1 MHILIYAAP
10 DWLMPAGF
18 EPHTNDRITF
28 LSGPLADLADTVVVR
43 KPEALLVAGFPDAAP
58 LLAQLERVCQQL
70 PLTAVMPVCISPE
83 PEFLLRLMQIGVREV
98 LPSNVRLWSPALDR
112 ARGRLQS
119 SQSGTAPRA
128 AALKIGFVSAKGG
141 DGSTSLAVNM
151 AAALAKDSAQ
161 TVMLLDLSMP
171 FGDADVYLTNKP
183 VEHDLADFCS
193 EVSRLDE
200 ALLASMV
207 TIIKPQLHFMASP
220 MSFEKIM
227 TVEPAAVEQL
237 LAFLSSQYSFILI
250 DMGSS
255 VSPVSLR
262 LWEQLDQAVIVSSV
276 SMPSLRRLNQIKQL
290 WENLGLSPAKLNFA
304 MNRVAG
310 KGDLELAQ
318 FERIYPQKPLRKLP
332 VDTLGMKASVV
343 QGMPLVD
350 LQARCDYARVVTDW
364 AAEWSG
370 QPMKDKSLWQRL
382 RKK

>member
-10 DWLMPAGF
+10 DWLMPSGF
-18 EPHTNDRITF
+18 EPHNKDRVTF
-28 LSGPLADLADTVVVR
+28 LSGNIADLADSVVVR
-43 KPEALLVAGFPDAAP
+43 KPESLLVAGFADAAP
-58 LLAQLERVCQQL
+58 LLAQLERLCQQL
-70 PLTAVMPVCISPE
+70 PQTAVMPVCVSPE

-98 LPSNVRLWSPALDR
+98 LPSNVQLWGEVLDR

-119 SQSGTAPRA
+119 SQSGAAPRT

-141 DGSTSLAVNM
+141 DGSTSLSVNM
-151 AAALAKDSAQ
+151 AAALAKDAASK
-161 TVMLLDLSMP
+161 VLLLDLSLP
-171 FGDADVYLTNKP
+171 FGDADVYITNKP

-193 EVSRLDE
+193 EVTRLDE

-207 TIIKPQLHFMASP
+207 TQINPQLHFMASP
-220 MSFEKIM
+220 KSFEKIM

-237 LAFLSSQYSFILI
+237 LAFLSTQYSFILI

-304 MNRVAG
+304 MNRVLG

-332 VDTLGMKASVV
+332 ADTLGMKASVV

-350 LQARCDYARVVTDW
+350 MQARSDYARVVTDW